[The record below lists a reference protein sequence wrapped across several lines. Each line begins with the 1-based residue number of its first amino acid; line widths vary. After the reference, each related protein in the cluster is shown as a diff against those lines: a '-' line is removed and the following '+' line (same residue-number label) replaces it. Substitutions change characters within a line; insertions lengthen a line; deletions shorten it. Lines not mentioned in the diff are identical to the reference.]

1 MAANS
6 NADKPQVRG
15 GQRMTRRLRQAG
27 FSMLEVLVALVVVVI
42 GLLGVIGLQTVA
54 QQSNFE
60 SYQRAQ
66 ALIMLNDMAEK
77 INTNRASAGCFA
89 ISGATASSTGTPYFG
104 TSGTGYVNTINCTSG
119 FYNEDSRL
127 LANDAMT
134 SWNSALRGATE
145 TRGGS
150 ALTALVGARGCV
162 TVDAATNT
170 YTVAVVWQ
178 GMTSTVDTSSVIA
191 CAKGLY
197 GGDAN
202 RRVVST
208 TLRLATLL

>member
-6 NADKPQVRG
+6 ITGQPQVRRE
-15 GQRMTRRLRQAG
+15 QRVTRRLQQAG

-66 ALIMLNDMAEK
+66 ALIMLNDMVEK

-89 ISGATASSTGTPYFG
+89 ITSATAGTPYFG
-104 TSGTGYVNTINCTSG
+104 TSGTGYVGTINCASG
-119 FYNEDSRL
+119 FFNEESRL

-134 SWNSALRGATE
+134 SWNNALRGATE
-145 TRGGS
+145 TRGGT
-150 ALTALVGARGCV
+150 AVAALVGARGCV
-162 TVDAATNT
+162 TVDTLTNT

-178 GMTSTVDTSSVIA
+178 GVTSTFNIDSIK
-191 CAKGLY
+191 CATGLY
-197 GGDAN
+197 GGVTDTS
-202 RRVVST
+202 RRVVWT